1 MTPGVSKPTATIG
14 RIIIGLIF
22 AVGFLLVFRW
32 LAEEVFEGETNAF
45 DETVRNFVHR
55 YASALLTELMK
66 FLSFLGSPLFLVI
79 LGALL
84 AGVLLYLKHKRA
96 LILLLVTMAGE
107 IVLDLSLKHF
117 FGRER
122 PAAFFDY
129 SLPSSYGFPSGHA
142 LGSLCFYG
150 ILAWIAAQRVSNTK
164 AKFAIGVP
172 ATVLILFIGVSRI
185 YLGVHFP
192 SDVLAGYAIG
202 LFWISVVI
210 FADRSQQL
218 VSG

>member
-22 AVGFLLVFRW
+22 AVGFLLIFRW

-55 YASALLTELMK
+55 YASAPLTELMK

-96 LILLLVTMAGE
+96 FILLLVTMAGE

-129 SLPSSYGFPSGHA
+129 SLPSSYGFPSGMLWVRSA
-142 LGSLCFYG
+142 FTAFWRGSRRSACQT
-150 ILAWIAAQRVSNTK
+150 QRRD
-164 AKFAIGVP
+164 
-172 ATVLILFIGVSRI
+172 L
-185 YLGVHFP
+185 
-192 SDVLAGYAIG
+192 
-202 LFWISVVI
+202 
-210 FADRSQQL
+210 RSAFRLQC
-218 VSG
+218 